1 MSVYV
6 PKCVPSCGDPGPKH
20 TVPWAHPGDTP
31 NSTSIGLSVFA
42 GLTVVTSRHTQTH
55 RSTLYL
61 LYYAHKLDVQRLALL
76 AHAAEAVMSERVC
89 RSGH

>member
-6 PKCVPSCGDPGPKH
+6 PKSVPSCGDPGPKH
-20 TVPWAHPGDTP
+20 TVP